1 MINFIMS
8 DDTTW
13 TAQRAKKGI
22 DIMEKKL
29 TYVAALSNI
38 LSIRN
43 FLEQNVTDFDVT
55 ATLDRLTDLMNQTEK
70 RNSAE
75 KKPTKTQLANA
86 EYGQMVLEV
95 LRNADKPM
103 TITEIMDA
111 DTTLGQLN
119 NQKVS
124 AVVRGLGD
132 QVVKTIEKRKSY
144 FSLA

>member
-1 MINFIMS
+1 
-8 DDTTW
+8 
-13 TAQRAKKGI
+13 
-22 DIMEKKL
+22 MEKKL

-43 FLEQNVTDFDVT
+43 FLEQNVTDFDVA

-111 DTTLGQLN
+111 DTELGKLN

-144 FSLA
+144 FALA

>member
-1 MINFIMS
+1 MS
-8 DDTTW
+8 DDTTR
-13 TAQRAKKGI
+13 TAQRAKKGF

-43 FLEQNVTDFDVT
+43 FLEQNVTDFDVA

>member
-1 MINFIMS
+1 
-8 DDTTW
+8 
-13 TAQRAKKGI
+13 
-22 DIMEKKL
+22 MEKKL

-38 LSIRN
+38 LAIRD

-55 ATLDRLTDLMNQTEK
+55 ATLDRLTDLKEQTEK

-75 KKPTKTQLANA
+75 KKLTKTQLANA

>member
-1 MINFIMS
+1 
-8 DDTTW
+8 
-13 TAQRAKKGI
+13 
-22 DIMEKKL
+22 MEKKL

-111 DTTLGQLN
+111 DTELGKLN

>member
-1 MINFIMS
+1 
-8 DDTTW
+8 
-13 TAQRAKKGI
+13 
-22 DIMEKKL
+22 MEKKL

>member
-1 MINFIMS
+1 
-8 DDTTW
+8 
-13 TAQRAKKGI
+13 
-22 DIMEKKL
+22 MEKKL

-43 FLEQNVTDFDVT
+43 FLEQNVTDFDVA

-111 DTTLGQLN
+111 DTELGKLN

>member
-1 MINFIMS
+1 
-8 DDTTW
+8 
-13 TAQRAKKGI
+13 
-22 DIMEKKL
+22 MEKKL

-43 FLEQNVTDFDVT
+43 FLEQNVTDFDVA